1 MTVDSAVKKATLL
14 IVDDNP
20 RVIQSLNLILTD
32 YEVFSAQSGE
42 EALQILSKPNTID
55 LVLLDIKMQGLNG
68 LEVLNKIKSRK
79 EFPGVIMVSAM
90 GEKENILEAL
100 RGRADNFLEKP
111 FKPADAR
118 RVVSEY
124 LSKRFCFEKDKGTV
138 NGPIQRV
145 VKLLERNVDQEVT
158 LEDASRVAF
167 LSPKYLSRLFLKKT
181 GKSFLKYKMQLKLSK
196 AESLLKETDLDINS
210 IAYKIGYQN
219 SESFMKAFKKDK
231 GLTPSEFREVC
242 SNSYAK
248 KRRLSR

>member
-1 MTVDSAVKKATLL
+1 MIVDSVVKKATLL
-14 IVDDNP
+14 VVDDNP

-32 YEVFSAQSGE
+32 YEVLSAKSGE
-42 EALQILSKPNTID
+42 EALAILSKPNTID

-68 LEVLNKIKSRK
+68 LEVLNKIKGKK

-100 RGRADNFLEKP
+100 RGRADDFLEKP

-118 RVVSEY
+118 RVVGQY
-124 LSKRFCFEKDKGTV
+124 LSKRFCREKDKGTATS
-138 NGPIQRV
+138 PIQRV
-145 VKLLERNVDQEVT
+145 IKLLERNVDQDVT
-158 LEDASRVAF
+158 LEDASRVAS

-181 GKSFLKYKMQLKLSK
+181 GKSFLKYKMQLKLNE
-196 AESLLKETDLDINS
+196 AEKLLKGTELDINS

-231 GLTPSEFREVC
+231 GLTPSEFREAC
-242 SNSYAK
+242 FHSHAK
-248 KRRLSR
+248 KRRFSH